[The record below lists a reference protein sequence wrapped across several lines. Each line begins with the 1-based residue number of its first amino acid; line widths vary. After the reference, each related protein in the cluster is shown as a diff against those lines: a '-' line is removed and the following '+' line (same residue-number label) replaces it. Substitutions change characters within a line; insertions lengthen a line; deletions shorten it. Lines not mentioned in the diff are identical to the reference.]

1 LFSESNRGYWKLKSP
16 PGTRRASCPGS
27 ELNRYGHCWPQDFL
41 TASVFTAPQK
51 GFVVWT
57 IPSPLLL
64 KALGA
69 LRLVSTPLT

>member
-1 LFSESNRGYWKLKSP
+1 MPRIGVEPIRPLLATGFSYRL
-16 PGTRRASCPGS
+16 
-27 ELNRYGHCWPQDFL
+27 
-41 TASVFTAPQK
+41 VFTAPQK